1 MKVSAIKSN
10 PKNPR
15 KITNDALEKLKG
27 SIERDPEFMKLRP
40 IVVDENMMVLGGNQ
54 RLKAIKSLGMK
65 EIPEEWVIKAENL
78 TEEQRR
84 RFVLVDN
91 APEGIGGLWDF
102 DELVSNWDV
111 GELAD
116 VGFSES
122 LLYELESM
130 CMSEGMADSKL
141 EQSRDIGRQPGAVHV
156 LLPPEAVELLETAIS
171 ATLESNRASAV
182 IKICKEYLAN
192 EKR

>member
-1 MKVSAIKSN
+1 MWQLKVSSIKNN

-15 KITNDALEKLKG
+15 KITNDALEKLKV

-65 EIPEEWVIKAENL
+65 EVPEEWVIKAENL

-91 APEGIGGLWDF
+91 APSGMVGDWD
-102 DELVSNWDV
+102 
-111 GELAD
+111 A
-116 VGFSES
+116 
-122 LLYELESM
+122 
-130 CMSEGMADSKL
+130 
-141 EQSRDIGRQPGAVHV
+141 
-156 LLPPEAVELLETAIS
+156 ELLKSEWFDLDLLDLGFDPELLDLGIAPDCEIPGENKSLDEDAMSQT
-171 ATLESNRASAV
+171 E
-182 IKICKEYLAN
+182 N
-192 EKR
+192 ECPSCGFKW